1 MDSTLASGVPGGA
14 ALLTFSDALLGTDRV
29 ALDAARKALAQEL
42 GSAAVARAAGVA
54 ANFTKNDRIA
64 NACGA
69 PVDPM
74 MLKLTKEVRQ
84 QLGLDAFR
92 SAANSLVHSP
102 GA

>member
-1 MDSTLASGVPGGA
+1 MDSKLPSGVPGGA
-14 ALLTFSDALLGTDRV
+14 ELLTFSDTLLGTDRT
-29 ALDAARKALAQEL
+29 ALDAGRKALEQKL
-42 GSAAVARAAGVA
+42 GSVAVARAAAVA

-64 NACGA
+64 NAVGA

-74 MLKLTKEVRQ
+74 MLKLTKEVRE